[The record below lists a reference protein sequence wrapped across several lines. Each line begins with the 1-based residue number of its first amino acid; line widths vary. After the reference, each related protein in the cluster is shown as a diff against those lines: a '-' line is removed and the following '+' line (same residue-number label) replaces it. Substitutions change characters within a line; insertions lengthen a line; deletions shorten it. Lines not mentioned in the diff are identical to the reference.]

1 MAAPILPISHVAGL
15 AGALPI
21 RPITTPAADPAV
33 FQKVLAGA
41 VNQVEDAQTE
51 SNLRIQSFLRG
62 ENEELHQVVL
72 ATQQAEIS
80 LELFQQVRN
89 KVVQA
94 YSEIMR
100 MQL

>member
-1 MAAPILPISHVAGL
+1 MAVPIQPVSNAVPSA
-15 AGALPI
+15 AASTI
-21 RPITTPAADPAV
+21 RPTATPAADAGV
-33 FQKVLAGA
+33 FQKILAGA
-41 VNQVEDAQTE
+41 VDQVESARADA
-51 SNLRIQSFLRG
+51 NLRIQSFLKG
-62 ENEELHQVVL
+62 ENEELHQVVI

-100 MQL
+100 MQM

>member
-1 MAAPILPISHVAGL
+1 MAAPILPVSH
-15 AGALPI
+15 ALPI
-21 RPITTPAADPAV
+21 AAASPIRPLATPAADPAV
-33 FQKVLAGA
+33 FQKILAGA
-41 VNQVEDAQTE
+41 VSQVESSRAE
-51 SNLRIQSFLRG
+51 ANLSIQNFLRG

-100 MQL
+100 MQM